1 MSDGYGVTPGSL
13 TTTATQ
19 WDRVEELMAS
29 SQGELAGASSGGFPP
44 SVQGAAATFLSAWAG
59 YAGESGTIA
68 SGFAEALRSTQTL
81 YGQGDQMSEADLNRL
96 DGRLGPA
103 R

>member
-1 MSDGYGVTPGSL
+1 MSDGYGVTAGPL

-19 WDRVEELMAS
+19 WDGLEELMTT

-44 SVQGAAATFLSAWAG
+44 SVQGAAATFLAAWAG
-59 YAGESGTIA
+59 YAGESSTIA
-68 SGFAEALRSTQTL
+68 SGFADALRSTQTL
-81 YGQGDQMSEADLNRL
+81 YGQGDRMSEAELRRL